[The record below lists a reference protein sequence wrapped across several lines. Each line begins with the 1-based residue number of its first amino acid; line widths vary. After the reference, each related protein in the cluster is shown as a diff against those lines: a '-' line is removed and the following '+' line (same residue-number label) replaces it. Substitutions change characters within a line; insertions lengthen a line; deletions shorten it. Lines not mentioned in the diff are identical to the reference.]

1 MLASGQTA
9 HAQSAI
15 MCLDILIQLLG
26 GQKSWQSESSAI
38 LEEFHAIA
46 FELYKRVEKSDAA
59 KYLADAKK
67 LLGSLF
73 LCIATTCRVLGAGS
87 LHHLPVSFSV
97 GSGNEK
103 CLPLS

>member
-1 MLASGQTA
+1 
-9 HAQSAI
+9 

-26 GQKSWQSESSAI
+26 GQRSWQSESLAI
-38 LEEFHAIA
+38 LEELYTIA
-46 FELYKRVEKSDAA
+46 SELYKQVEKCDAA

-87 LHHLPVSFSV
+87 LHHLPVRKVYFYSIFLLTS
-97 GSGNEK
+97 
-103 CLPLS
+103 LSIAFL